1 VPAGSEPAG
10 PPPSPAPSREQPVGW
25 EPSHHDA
32 APPVDREPEPAGDGP
47 SDGSVGPDGEPAEDN
62 GEPITWEP
70 AEIEPVERGRGLALT
85 SLLLGVAALLL
96 SFVFVVGAAAIGT
109 GLVARAR
116 SRSRGARGRALATT
130 GAVLGV
136 ISLLLGGAIIGLF
149 VHVDQTNRTFT
160 TLRAGDC
167 VDPVGGLLA
176 HYTLTGCD
184 KPHHYETYGVV
195 TALDSSVS
203 PWPGDFGFGL
213 DATQCTPLL
222 LQYVDGPL
230 DRTQFRAVVLLPT
243 EADWD
248 RGVRRIVCAVESS
261 NSKRLVG
268 TVRSSG
274 AGGSSGGTT

>member
-1 VPAGSEPAG
+1 MPAGSEPAG
-10 PPPSPAPSREQPVGW
+10 PPPSPAAPREQPVGW
-25 EPSHHDA
+25 KPQQHDVS
-32 APPVDREPEPAGDGP
+32 APPVESEPAGGE
-47 SDGSVGPDGEPAEDN
+47 SGEGSVEPDGEPTGAKS
-62 GEPITWEP
+62 EPITWEP
-70 AEIEPVERGRGLALT
+70 AQIEPVERGRGLALT
-85 SLLLGVAALLL
+85 SLLLGAAALLL

-116 SRSRGARGRALATT
+116 SRTSGARGRVLATT

-136 ISLLLGGAIIGLF
+136 ISLLLGGAIIGLL
-149 VHVDQTNRTFT
+149 VHVDHTDRTFT

-176 HYTLTGCD
+176 HYTLTGCN
-184 KPHHYETYGVV
+184 KPHRYEAYGVV
-195 TALDSSVS
+195 TALDPSGA

-213 DATQCTPLL
+213 DATQCTPLV

-230 DRTQFRAVVLLPT
+230 DRTQFRAILLLPT

-274 AGGSSGGTT
+274 ARDSSGGST